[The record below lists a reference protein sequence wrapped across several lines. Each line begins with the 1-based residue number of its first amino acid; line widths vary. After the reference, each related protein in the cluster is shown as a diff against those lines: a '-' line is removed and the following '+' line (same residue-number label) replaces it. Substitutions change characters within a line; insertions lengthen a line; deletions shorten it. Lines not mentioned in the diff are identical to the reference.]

1 MRKLFNLKK
10 LHEVEVKEYYLT
22 KMSNRFAAFDSLYDK
37 GNTQGAWKVTIREYI
52 KISAKNVWV
61 TTAIYSLSTNQ
72 QILFAIKGNIC
83 QHNLC
88 YCDTIT

>member
-1 MRKLFNLKK
+1 MWKLFNLKK

-22 KMSNRFAAFDSLYDK
+22 KMSNRFAAFDSLYDR
-37 GNTQGAWKVTIREYI
+37 GNTQRAWKVTIREYI

-72 QILFAIKGNIC
+72 QILFVINGNIC

-88 YCDTIT
+88 YHDTIT